1 MQISVDILVG
11 SIHLVS
17 GVVNRKTGKVAFG
30 EVSQFKNERKISAG
44 ETQMKKF
51 IPLLVAVVIL
61 SGCLS
66 PKSYVDPSYSTAN
79 YQDIVPSLSSYRAEI
94 IVEFQRDGE
103 PFEGAIK
110 EVKENVEGAFD
121 ATGVIIPDVEATTF
135 TLTVVFN
142 NIPESGAAGKGFAT
156 GLTFGIVGT
165 LVTDFYEVSISYKEP
180 SKLEITKHYKHALH
194 TTIGNKEAPFEGVV
208 GTSAAAGFLIIVDQV
223 ILNYVT
229 DMQRDGYFL

>member
-1 MQISVDILVG
+1 M
-11 SIHLVS
+11 
-17 GVVNRKTGKVAFG
+17 
-30 EVSQFKNERKISAG
+30 KN
-44 ETQMKKF
+44 F

-61 SGCLS
+61 SGCIS
-66 PKSYVDPSYSTAN
+66 TKSYVDPSYSTAN
-79 YQDIVPSLSSYRAEI
+79 YEDIVPSLSNYRAEI

-103 PFEGAIK
+103 PFERANK
-110 EVKENVEGAFD
+110 EVKEHVERAFR
-121 ATGVIIPDVEATTF
+121 ATGIIIPDVEATAF

-156 GLTFGIVGT
+156 GLTFGAVGT

-180 SKLEITKHYKHALH
+180 LKLEITKHYKHELH
-194 TTIGNKEAPFEGVV
+194 TTIGNKEAPFEGVEA
-208 GTSAAAGFLIIVDQV
+208 TSPAGAFATIVEQV